1 MSPAPALRVWPL
13 DALPEVRP
21 GDDLAALIVAAG
33 ADGLPPGAAVVVS
46 HKVVSKA
53 EGAIVRLAD
62 VTPGPDARALAGRLE
77 RDPRL
82 MQVVLDQSAT
92 VVRAERGVLI
102 CRTHHGLVAAHAGVD
117 QSNVTDGW
125 CVTLPR
131 DPDASARRLRAALP
145 GRPAVVIADSFG
157 RPWRHGQA
165 EVAIGCAGIVP
176 IDDQRGGTDRDGREL
191 VATQIAIAD
200 QVAAAADLVR
210 GKTSGQPAVV
220 VEGLD
225 RWITDEDGPGAVELR
240 RGADEDLFGPRG

>member
-1 MSPAPALRVWPL
+1 MTADASLRVRPL
-13 DALPEVRP
+13 AALPEVRA
-21 GDDLAALIVAAG
+21 GDDLARLVRDAG
-33 ADGLPPGAAVVVS
+33 GDAFPPGSALVVS

-53 EGAIVRLAD
+53 EGALVRLAD
-62 VTPGPDARALAGRLE
+62 VTPGPDALALAERLE

-82 MQVVLDQSAT
+82 LQVVLDESVA

-102 CRTHHGLVAAHAGVD
+102 CRTRHGLVAAHAGVD
-117 QSNVTDGW
+117 QSNVPDGW

-165 EVAIGCAGIVP
+165 EVAIGCAGLTP
-176 IDDQRGGTDRDGREL
+176 IDDQRGGVDRDGREL

-220 VEGLD
+220 VEGLG
-225 RWITDEDGPGAVELR
+225 RWVTVDDGPGAVALR
-240 RGADEDLFGPRG
+240 RDADEDLFGPRA